1 MRAIILLLAMMPGDS
16 MDVPSIMVPEPCE
29 LAVIDGNAKDHLDK
43 VVVDWDCADKLDRE
57 FLADPTGQDSVLRPM
72 AHIMK
77 AIRDGKA
84 ESK

>member
-1 MRAIILLLAMMPGDS
+1 MLSIILLLALMPG
-16 MDVPSIMVPEPCE
+16 PSIMVPEPCE
-29 LAVIDGNAKDHLDK
+29 IATIDSDIKNNTDH
-43 VVVDWDCADKLDRE
+43 VTVDWACVDKLDRE
-57 FLADPTGQDSVLRPM
+57 FVADPTAHGEILAPM